1 MDFNLYNAVA
11 VEYRL
16 VFWVL
21 PEANALDISGLKP
34 QAYGVSFMSNKSL
47 LENLTLPT
55 SAFSSRSIGKAVF
68 YSDRDWH
75 VTV

>member
-1 MDFNLYNAVA
+1 MDFDLYNAVA

-21 PEANALDISGLKP
+21 PDANALDISGLKP

-47 LENLTLPT
+47 L
-55 SAFSSRSIGKAVF
+55 
-68 YSDRDWH
+68 
-75 VTV
+75 